1 MELALAERFIC
12 PCGVSRM
19 PLVVRADE
27 AAAGTLLR
35 GEAGC
40 AQCTTEWPLEQ
51 DHAVFGVRAAGDAL
65 AMADVDA
72 AIALLDL
79 HEPGLCLWLDGATVE
94 FARALGAASGAQLV
108 LADAL
113 ALIDGALHV
122 DGAAQVP
129 FGTLTFH
136 AALILRVTRSPEYM
150 VSVAQALVPG
160 GRLVA
165 AECYAVPPGTR
176 LLAAA
181 HPLWVGEGA
190 PQVTPVALRRR

>member
-1 MELALAERFIC
+1 
-12 PCGVSRM
+12 
-19 PLVVRADE
+19 
-27 AAAGTLLR
+27 
-35 GEAGC
+35 
-40 AQCTTEWPLEQ
+40 
-51 DHAVFGVRAAGDAL
+51 
-65 AMADVDA
+65 
-72 AIALLDL
+72 
-79 HEPGLCLWLDGATVE
+79 
-94 FARALGAASGAQLV
+94 
-108 LADAL
+108 
-113 ALIDGALHV
+113 V

-150 VSVAQALVPG
+150 ASVAQALVQG

-165 AECYAVPPGTR
+165 AECYAVPSGAR